1 MPLRLLPAPVGRLL
15 GLILVLAFSADLA
28 LETRGHG
35 CAGMGDRASEVG
47 AHAHH
52 ATADA
57 HAAHGAP
64 TDGHSVPAP
73 SLPSGCDCVSHA
85 CCSASV
91 SLATPGLRTLL
102 AEALPVAA
110 PVSGTFGAPGLPAP
124 PHFLPFSL
132 APPTLLG

>member
-15 GLILVLAFSADLA
+15 GLILVLALSADLA

-35 CAGMGDRASEVG
+35 CAGMGNPAAEAG
-47 AHAHH
+47 AHEHH
-52 ATADA
+52 AAADA
-57 HAAHGAP
+57 HAAHGRP
-64 TDGHSVPAP
+64 TDGPPVPAP
-73 SLPSGCDCVSHA
+73 AWPNGCDCVSHA
-85 CCSASV
+85 CCSASA

-102 AEALPVAA
+102 AEALPVAS
-110 PVSGTFGAPGLPAP
+110 PVPGTVGAPGLPAP